1 MEQFATFLFKAT
13 HGRNSEFYLH
23 TSAEVYFNKVVAIVE
38 EKAKAILGQDPFS
51 DNWQSKKCEELVRA
65 FVTRKIRDG
74 IEEAFRMSCGR
85 KSTSSISCALFM
97 ENSLDS
103 IESRASIVTEFK
115 CVGRFIICYCC

>member
-13 HGRNSEFYLH
+13 HGRNNEFYSH

-65 FVTRKIRDG
+65 FVRNEENKRWDRKRSACLVG
-74 IEEAFRMSCGR
+74 G
-85 KSTSSISCALFM
+85 
-97 ENSLDS
+97 
-103 IESRASIVTEFK
+103 SRRAVYPAPCSWRIL
-115 CVGRFIICYCC
+115 